1 MAPFIQNGPDTE
13 DLSSSRPKQSTLTS
27 LLSSVHADLLSQA
40 HRIPADIRTLR
51 ELSQA
56 SLQGGLSM
64 IRSTLPRTSSRSS
77 PACPIPQP

>member
-1 MAPFIQNGPDTE
+1 MAPFMQNGSDAD
-13 DLSSSRPKQSTLTS
+13 DLSSKPKQSTLTS

-56 SLQGGLSM
+56 GLQGGLIDDKKYLVRPKPGS
-64 IRSTLPRTSSRSS
+64 
-77 PACPIPQP
+77 

>member
-1 MAPFIQNGPDTE
+1 MAPFMQNGSDTD
-13 DLSSSRPKQSTLTS
+13 DLSSSKPKQSTLTS

-56 SLQGGLSM
+56 GLQGGL
-64 IRSTLPRTSSRSS
+64 IDDKKYLVRLGARS
-77 PACPIPQP
+77 